1 MSSITLVDVAVS
13 HGVHEIFSGVSL
25 TVTVASRV
33 GLVGPNGVGKTTL
46 LRLLAGLEEPERG
59 RVRRSPPGL
68 SVGYLPQEHETGT
81 LSGGQAAKAR
91 LAALFREDHDVYCLD
106 EPTNDL
112 DFAGL
117 DWLERLV
124 HGVRGSVVVVSHDR
138 EFLDRTV
145 TRIVELEE
153 GRRRVREWPGGWSEY
168 EAARSRARV
177 KQYRRYEDAQERR
190 RDVESLLRERRGQA
204 VAHGRHAGRRGT
216 HALSMKVRQ
225 AERMLERAD
234 RVEKPFEPWE
244 LQLSLEPGSRSGDR
258 VARLERAVVERGD
271 FRLGPIDLELAR
283 GDRLA
288 LTGANGSG
296 KSTLLGALTGELPLA
311 SGSRDVGKGVVFGEL
326 EQVRARFTVDEPLVH
341 AFGRKQEE
349 ARTLLAKFGLGAN
362 DVLRP
367 ARTLSPGE
375 RTRAQLALLAAEG
388 VNCLILDE
396 PTNHLDLPAIEE
408 LEAAL
413 AGYTGTVVL
422 VTHDRRLL
430 ERFGATREVALAK

>member
-25 TVTVASRV
+25 TVAVGARV

-59 RVRRSPPGL
+59 RVRRSPPDL
-68 SVGYLPQEHETGT
+68 SVGYLPQEHERGT
-81 LSGGQAAKAR
+81 LSGGQAARAR
-91 LAALFREDHDVYCLD
+91 LAALFREDHDAYCLD

-124 HGVRGSVVVVSHDR
+124 HGVRGAVVVVSHDR

-153 GRRRVREWPGGWSEY
+153 GRQRVREWPGGWSEY
-168 EAARSRARV
+168 EAARSRARD
-177 KQYRRYEDAQERR
+177 KQYRRFEDAQERR
-190 RDVESLLRERRGQA
+190 RDVEGLLRARRGQA
-204 VAHGRHAGRRGT
+204 RAHGKGAGRRGT

-225 AERMLERAD
+225 AERMLERVD
-234 RVEKPFEPWE
+234 QVEKPFEPWE
-244 LQLSLEPGSRSGDR
+244 LQLAFEPQTRGGDR
-258 VARLERAVVERGD
+258 VVGLERAIVERGR
-271 FRLGPIDLELAR
+271 FRLGPIDLELTR

-288 LTGANGSG
+288 LTGPNGSG
-296 KSTLLGALTGELPLA
+296 KSTLLGALTGELPLV
-311 SGSRDVGKGVVFGEL
+311 SGARDVGKGVVFGEL
-326 EQVRARFTVDEPLVH
+326 EQARERFTVDAPLVQ
-341 AFGRKQEE
+341 AFGGPQEE

-375 RTRAQLALLAAEG
+375 RTRAQLALLAAQG
-388 VNCLILDE
+388 VNCLVLDE

-413 AGYTGTVVL
+413 AGYTGTIVL

-430 ERFGATREVALAK
+430 ERFRPTRELELAK